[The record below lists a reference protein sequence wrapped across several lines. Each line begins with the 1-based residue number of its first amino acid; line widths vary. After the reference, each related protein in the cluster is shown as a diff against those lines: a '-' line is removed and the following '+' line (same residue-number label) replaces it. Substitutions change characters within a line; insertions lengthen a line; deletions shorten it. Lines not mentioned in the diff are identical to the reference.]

1 MLNVRRCAALLAVAI
16 ALLAAGCVSGPQQQ
30 QSAGNCGDKSKK
42 TGPVKIGFSMDT
54 LKEERWQRD
63 KQLVEQHA
71 KEVGAQLIVDVA
83 NGDDKLQINQAENE
97 LTQGVD
103 VLIVAPHNGDV
114 AAAIVEAAHRQ
125 GVPVI

>member
-1 MLNVRRCAALLAVAI
+1 MRNTRRCATLLAVAL

-30 QSAGNCGDKSKK
+30 ATGNCPDKSKK

-63 KQLVEQHA
+63 KELVEARA
-71 KEVGAQLIVDVA
+71 KEVGANLDVQVA
-83 NGDDKLQINQAENE
+83 NGSDDVQIKQADNM

-103 VLIVAPHNGDV
+103 VLIVAPHNGVV
-114 AAAIVEAAHRQ
+114 AAS
-125 GVPVI
+125 